1 MLYYYEMAVQKRHNR
16 EWLKKEYI
24 EWDIETVWEFLVA
37 KGVSKKVVINSK
49 HRERTRWWAKERR
62 ELRAKAAE
70 KALKKAEDKIA
81 KQLEPSAEFLLW
93 NISKAIELSAVKLQ
107 QMEEKWNINVKDLNT
122 IWWMN
127 RIQNNMP
134 TTYVKSE
141 NENMNTERIE
151 AIQIVVWATPIDNSK
166 NELK

>member
-1 MLYYYEMAVQKRHNR
+1 MAVQKRHNR

-37 KGVSKKVVINSK
+37 KWVSKKVVINSK
-49 HRERTRWWAKERR
+49 HRERTRGRAKERR
-62 ELRAKAAE
+62 LLRAKAAE

-107 QMEEKWNINVKDLNT
+107 QMEEKWTINVKDLNT
-122 IWWMN
+122 IRWMN

-141 NENMNTERIE
+141 NENMNIDRIE
-151 AIQIVVWATPIDNSK
+151 AIHIIVWPNPIDSNK
-166 NELK
+166 NIWK

>member
-1 MLYYYEMAVQKRHNR
+1 MAVQKRHNR
-16 EWLKKEYI
+16 EALKKEYI
-24 EWDIETVWEFLVA
+24 EWPIDTVWEFLVV
-37 KGVSKKVVINSK
+37 KGVSKKEVISSR
-49 HRERTRWWAKERR
+49 HRENTRWWAKERR
-62 ELRAKAAE
+62 EIRAKAAD

-93 NISKAIELSAVKLQ
+93 NISKAIELSAVKLK
-107 QMEEKWNINVKDLNT
+107 QMEEKWTINVKDLNT

-141 NENMNTERIE
+141 NENNNTTRIE
-151 AIQIVVWATPIDNSK
+151 SISIILWPNPKPHI
-166 NELK
+166 E

>member
-1 MLYYYEMAVQKRHNR
+1 MAVQKRHNR

-37 KGVSKKVVINSK
+37 KGVSKKVVISSR
-49 HRERTRWWAKERR
+49 HRENTRWWAKARR
-62 ELRAKAAE
+62 DFRARAAE

-93 NISKAIELSAVKLQ
+93 NISKAIELSAVKLK
-107 QMEEKWNINVKDLNT
+107 QMEEKWTINVKDLNT

-141 NENMNTERIE
+141 NENIEKIE
-151 AIQIVVWATPIDNSK
+151 AIHIIVWPAK
-166 NELK
+166 NIE

>member
-1 MLYYYEMAVQKRHNR
+1 MAVQKRHNR

-24 EWDIETVWEFLVA
+24 EWPIDTVWEFLVA
-37 KGVSKKVVINSK
+37 KWVSKKVVISSR
-49 HRERTRWWAKERR
+49 HREKTRWWAKERR
-62 ELRAKAAE
+62 EIRAKAAD

-81 KQLEPSAEFLLW
+81 KQLEPSAEFLLG

-107 QMEEKWNINVKDLNT
+107 QMEERWSINVRDLNT
-122 IWWMN
+122 IRWMN

-134 TTYVKSE
+134 TTFVKSE

-151 AIQIVVWATPIDNSK
+151 AIHIIVWANPIDSNKSK
-166 NELK
+166 NEW

>member
-1 MLYYYEMAVQKRHNR
+1 MLYYYEMSVQKYNR
-16 EWLKKEYI
+16 EELKKKYFSSKYNEVKQFLCDNWVTYNSRAR
-24 EWDIETVWEFLVA
+24 IETKWWNKEKKA
-37 KGVSKKVVINSK
+37 MKSKASD
-49 HRERTRWWAKERR
+49 
-62 ELRAKAAE
+62 
-70 KALKKAEDKIA
+70 KALKKVEEKLAA
-81 KQLEPSAEFLLW
+81 QLEPSAEFLLW

-122 IWWMN
+122 IRWMN

-134 TTYVKSE
+134 TTFVKSE

-151 AIQIVVWATPIDNSK
+151 AIHIVVWANPIDNSK

>member
-1 MLYYYEMAVQKRHNR
+1 MSVQKYNR
-16 EWLKKEYI
+16 AELKKKFISSKYNE
-24 EWDIETVWEFLVA
+24 VKSFLCANDVPY
-37 KGVSKKVVINSK
+37 NS
-49 HRERTRWWAKERR
+49 RTRFETKWWNKE
-62 ELRAKAAE
+62 
-70 KALKKAEDKIA
+70 KKAIKAKSADKAI
-81 KQLEPSAEFLLW
+81 KRVEKKLVDQLEPSAEFLLW

-107 QMEEKWNINVKDLNT
+107 QMEEKWTINVKDLNT

-141 NENMNTERIE
+141 NENTNTERVESIH
-151 AIQIVVWATPIDNSK
+151 IILWPNPIDNDK